1 MLRGLN
7 CMPICVTF
15 LFCTRTRHNNYSW
28 CLKPD
33 FSSKLT
39 TRPSNLIQFCQI
51 CLQTSTYS
59 HFVRCNSLM
68 ICLLLSRSW
77 FKRNGYHLVTNF
89 TPVPCPRRLMMI
101 TVRCFFNGWTVFG
114 RLSSRWSH
122 DILHLFKSLL
132 TTWKQTKKGMR
143 ELGLV
148 NLEFK

>member
-59 HFVRCNSLM
+59 HFVRCNTSD
-68 ICLLLSRSW
+68 LSPFIQILIQKEWLSFGHKFYSRTMSPQAHDD
-77 FKRNGYHLVTNF
+77 YS
-89 TPVPCPRRLMMI
+89 PVFLQWLDCVWQVKWPM
-101 TVRCFFNGWTVFG
+101 VA
-114 RLSSRWSH
+114 
-122 DILHLFKSLL
+122 
-132 TTWKQTKKGMR
+132 
-143 ELGLV
+143 
-148 NLEFK
+148 

>member
-51 CLQTSTYS
+51 CLPTSLIYILLGVT
-59 HFVRCNSLM
+59 HF
-68 ICLLLSRSW
+68 W
-77 FKRNGYHLVTNF
+77 FVSFYPDLD
-89 TPVPCPRRLMMI
+89 
-101 TVRCFFNGWTVFG
+101 
-114 RLSSRWSH
+114 S
-122 DILHLFKSLL
+122 
-132 TTWKQTKKGMR
+132 KGMVIIWSQI
-143 ELGLV
+143 LLPYHVPAGSWWLQSGVSSMVGLCLAGKAADGRMIYCTYLSHSLRPENRQKKV
-148 NLEFK
+148 